1 MLSKTQRCHS
11 VLTRSVTII
20 KEILPLAQHL
30 RRSSQEDRPPPIL
43 RKLHQC
49 DKIRS
54 SLYLPPETTNKTE
67 KERKK
72 ERRGPKKKK
81 TIKPKKPI
89 PNPQKENHQREGG
102 MLLLPTTLPQNLTE
116 RNVTMLTFS
125 HCAQRP
131 QAHDLG

>member
-1 MLSKTQRCHS
+1 VTKSGA
-11 VLTRSVTII
+11 RSIFPQKQQT
-20 KEILPLAQHL
+20 K
-30 RRSSQEDRPPPIL
+30 RR
-43 RKLHQC
+43 K
-49 DKIRS
+49 
-54 SLYLPPETTNKTE
+54 

-72 ERRGPKKKK
+72 EEAQKKKKK

>member
-1 MLSKTQRCHS
+1 
-11 VLTRSVTII
+11 
-20 KEILPLAQHL
+20 
-30 RRSSQEDRPPPIL
+30 L

-72 ERRGPKKKK
+72 ERKKEEAKRKKK
-81 TIKPKKPI
+81 TIKPKKTI
-89 PNPQKENHQREGG
+89 PDPQKENHQREGG
-102 MLLLPTTLPQNLTE
+102 MLLLSTTLPQNLTE